1 MAKANKKPS
10 AEAVQNSVAQ
20 APLSFSNA
28 AILNKQ
34 QTAEYLGCTIR
45 YIERQIRA
53 GRLRACKP
61 SGKFVRLFRKD
72 IDAFL
77 ESCATIGA
85 AQ

>member
-10 AEAVQNSVAQ
+10 TEAVQNSVAQ
-20 APLSFSNA
+20 APLSFNSA
-28 AILNKQ
+28 AILTKQ
-34 QTAEYLGCTIR
+34 QAAELLGCTSR

-61 SGKFVRLFRKD
+61 SGKFVRIFRKD

-77 ESCATIGA
+77 EGCASIA
-85 AQ
+85 A